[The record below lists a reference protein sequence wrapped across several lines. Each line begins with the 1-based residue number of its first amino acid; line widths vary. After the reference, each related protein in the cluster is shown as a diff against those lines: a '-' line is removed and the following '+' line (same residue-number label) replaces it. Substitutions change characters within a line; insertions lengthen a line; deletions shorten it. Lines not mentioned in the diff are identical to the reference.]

1 MPRTVLVD
9 TSTVNVLSLVD
20 VDCGGKD
27 RYVPSRPMRL
37 YDELGWEMLLEY
49 VSISRDPSHIKN
61 TGKLVIDMK
70 EGDETYKI
78 PLTLTR
84 TDTDWTVSAMLAENR
99 S

>member
-1 MPRTVLVD
+1 
-9 TSTVNVLSLVD
+9 
-20 VDCGGKD
+20 
-27 RYVPSRPMRL
+27 
-37 YDELGWEMLLEY
+37 MLLEY